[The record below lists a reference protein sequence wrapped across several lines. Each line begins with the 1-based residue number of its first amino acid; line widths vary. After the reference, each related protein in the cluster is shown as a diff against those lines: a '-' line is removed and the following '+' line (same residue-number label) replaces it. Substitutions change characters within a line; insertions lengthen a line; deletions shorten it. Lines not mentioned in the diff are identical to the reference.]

1 MSNFINKVNNYYNT
15 TKANIIKK
23 MDIGKNYDFNFTEE
37 NNMNIVELYLDKK
50 LKLRAEYN
58 IIGLYNI
65 PLSVWYWSWN
75 IAFINKNV
83 IKDVV
88 SKLKSFANVLESDYK
103 QFDMKEAEEL
113 YYLFSNDNFYISGS
127 NIDKLIKIV
136 LYLMNGVW
144 ILPINHKNG
153 NGNGNS
159 KTMDRVEYLLIT
171 KIIQFT

>member
-1 MSNFINKVNNYYNT
+1 MTKFIEKVNNYYNT
-15 TKANIIKK
+15 TKTNIIKK
-23 MDIGKNYDFNFTEE
+23 MDIGKNYDFNFVEE

-50 LKLRAEYN
+50 LKVRAEYN
-58 IIGLYNI
+58 IIGLYNV

-83 IKDVV
+83 IKDVN
-88 SKLKSFANVLESDYK
+88 KLKNFANTLNTNYDK
-103 QFDMKEAEEL
+103 FDMKEAEEL

-144 ILPINHKNG
+144 ILPINHNNG
-153 NGNGNS
+153 
-159 KTMDRVEYLLIT
+159 KTMDRIEYIIIS
-171 KIIQFT
+171 KIIQNF